1 MSESGHRPID
11 QRNDGLAPGHP
22 GRGKPTSLI
31 RAESPDGE
39 PEVGGF
45 YVFFPSGATKQIAWR
60 QPQPIM
66 PTLDAAK
73 EFTAKL
79 IEQLQRDGSAEAIS
93 DFDKTNWA
101 SVVAAVQR
109 VILDWNDQVQRR
121 ISTRMAQLL
130 GPDGRRLH

>member
-1 MSESGHRPID
+1 MSESGQRPID

-31 RAESPDGE
+31 RCESPEGD

-45 YVFFPSGATKQIAWR
+45 YVFFPSGATKTIGWR
-60 QPQPIM
+60 QPQPIS

-73 EFTAKL
+73 EFTAKI
-79 IEQLQRDGSAEAIS
+79 IESLQRDGSEAAIS
-93 DFDKTNWA
+93 DFDTTNWT

-109 VILDWNDQVQRR
+109 IILDWNDLVQRR
-121 ISTRMAQLL
+121 INTRMAQLL
-130 GPDGRRLH
+130 GPDGRRIH